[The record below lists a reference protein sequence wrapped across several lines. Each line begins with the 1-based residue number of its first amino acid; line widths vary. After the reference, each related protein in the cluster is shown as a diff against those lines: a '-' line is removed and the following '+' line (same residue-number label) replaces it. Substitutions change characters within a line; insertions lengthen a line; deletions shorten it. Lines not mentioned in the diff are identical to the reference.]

1 MSSVLVK
8 SLKSS
13 KHCVENVSIRSFL
26 VPILPHS
33 DRMRARIWTRR
44 IRIPFTQCSVFCFYV
59 VQKYNIGLLINFGQ
73 MLDCSIALEN
83 VQNF

>member
-33 DRMRARIWTRR
+33 DRISLRIQSECGREYGLDEYGYLSLSVV
-44 IRIPFTQCSVFCFYV
+44 FSVFMWYR
-59 VQKYNIGLLINFGQ
+59 NITLV
-73 MLDCSIALEN
+73 C
-83 VQNF
+83 